1 MTNPINP
8 TAEIPNTQILIDSHS
23 SLLPGFVA
31 SFNVL
36 AA

>member
-1 MTNPINP
+1 MTKPISP
-8 TAEIPNTQILIDSHS
+8 TADMPKTHILIDSQS